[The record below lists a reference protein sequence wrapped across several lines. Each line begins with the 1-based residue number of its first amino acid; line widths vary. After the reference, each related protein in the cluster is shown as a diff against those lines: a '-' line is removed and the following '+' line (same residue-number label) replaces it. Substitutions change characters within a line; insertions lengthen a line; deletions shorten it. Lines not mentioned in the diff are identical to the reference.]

1 MSTRPPVCAETEGK
15 RRNTYELVVLA
26 AKRARQ
32 LREGAMCLVEPQP
45 ANPLT
50 AALAEIAEGKIDAE
64 YVQEVAEG

>member
-1 MSTRPPVCAETEGK
+1 MSIRPSFRAETEGK

-32 LREGAMCLVEPQP
+32 LREGAMCLVDPQP

-50 AALAEIAEGKIDAE
+50 AALAEIAEGKIDSE
-64 YVQEVAEG
+64 YVQEISEG